1 MHMWIRV
8 CVLVY
13 ACLWWWLL
21 LLIIIFSHASTH
33 FIRRLISLS
42 IWTSR
47 RRIYVFSVN
56 GRQRK
61 GELFIFVGSG
71 PPKCE
76 TWNYNNFF
84 FGVLW
89 APHTLYYFV
98 FSFVGFVAIALLVVV
113 VPDIFRQ
120 VIRIVSRIS
129 DECGRS
135 NEVLFSILW
144 KGSHTHTRCHTEPK
158 NMIEAISECR
168 KCR

>member
-1 MHMWIRV
+1 MLAHILYVGWYHCQSELPAV
-8 CVLVY
+8 VY
-13 ACLWWWLL
+13 TYFPSTADKERESFSYLL
-21 LLIIIFSHASTH
+21 EVGHQNVKRGII
-33 FIRRLISLS
+33 
-42 IWTSR
+42 
-47 RRIYVFSVN
+47 
-56 GRQRK
+56 
-61 GELFIFVGSG
+61 
-71 PPKCE
+71 
-76 TWNYNNFF
+76 FF